1 MGGDHFINQHKTK
14 KNIPMKPNLVKTI
27 VGTTLLFQL
36 ATCNLRLATAATI
49 IGNLQD
55 ISQQSLDT
63 RISFAPTNQ
72 VLVTGGGLSVG
83 PPRII
88 DSASGAFSIV
98 LEAGDYTVSLPLL
111 GWRKPF
117 VISVLNTNG
126 TVNITNL
133 PISYPFPD
141 HHPLHVNAVAVN
153 AWSTNGA
160 TSLLDETMSFPAGSL
175 RPRNIISVEAFGSFV
190 DPGGNGP
197 SVTFTLRFGGT
208 TIVTR
213 TEPIQVCAWHLSALV
228 TVRATGAAGSVAGA
242 LALEQDSGSTSIF
255 PFGTQTAV
263 VDMTTALNLD
273 LVASIQDFSGTERV
287 ICEQM
292 FVRTP

>member
-1 MGGDHFINQHKTK
+1 
-14 KNIPMKPNLVKTI
+14 MKPNLFKTI
-27 VGTTLLFQL
+27 VRTTLLFQL
-36 ATCNLRLATAATI
+36 ATFNLQLATAATI
-49 IGNLQD
+49 IGNLKD

-88 DSASGAFSIV
+88 DSVNGAFSIV
-98 LEAGDYTVSLPLL
+98 LEAGDYSVSLPLL

-141 HHPLHVNAVAVN
+141 HHALHVNAVAVS
-153 AWSTNGA
+153 AWSTNVG
-160 TSLLDETMSFPAGSL
+160 TSLLDGTITLAAASL
-175 RPRNIISVEAFGSFV
+175 RPRNLIDLEAFGSFI

-197 SVTFTLRFGGT
+197 NVTFTLRLGGT
-208 TIVTR
+208 TVVTH
-213 TEPIQVCAWHLSALV
+213 TSPIQPGNWHLSALV
-228 TVRATGAAGSVAGA
+228 TVRTAGAVGTVAGA
-242 LALEQDSGSTSIF
+242 MALAQDNGSGSVF
-255 PFGTQTAV
+255 PFATQTAV
-263 VDMTTALNLD
+263 VDTTAALNFD
-273 LVASIQDFSGTERV
+273 LLASIQDFTGTERV
-287 ICEQM
+287 ICEQI
-292 FVRTP
+292 FVRSP

>member
-1 MGGDHFINQHKTK
+1 
-14 KNIPMKPNLVKTI
+14 MKPNIIKIV

-36 ATCNLRLATAATI
+36 AAFNLQLASAATI

-72 VLVTGGGLSVG
+72 VLVTGNGLSVG

-88 DSASGAFSIV
+88 DSVSGAFSIV

-133 PISYPFPD
+133 PIAYPFPD
-141 HHPLHVNAVAVN
+141 HHPLHVNAAAVN
-153 AWSTNGA
+153 AWSTNVG
-160 TSLLDETMSFPAGSL
+160 TSLLDGTMTIPAGSL
-175 RPRNIISVEAFGSFV
+175 RSRNIFSLEAFGSFS
-190 DPGGNGP
+190 DPGVNGP
-197 SVTFTLRFGGT
+197 TVTFTLRLGGT
-208 TIVTR
+208 TVVTR
-213 TEPIQVCAWHLSALV
+213 TQTIQPGNWHLSALV
-228 TVRATGAAGSVAGA
+228 TVRAAGAVGGVAGA
-242 LALEQDSGSTSIF
+242 MAIEQDNASGIIF

-263 VDMTTALNLD
+263 VDTTAALNFD
-273 LVASIQDFSGTERV
+273 LVASIQDFSGAERV
-287 ICEQM
+287 VCEQL
-292 FVRTP
+292 FVRSP

>member
-1 MGGDHFINQHKTK
+1 
-14 KNIPMKPNLVKTI
+14 MKPNLIKTI
-27 VGTTLLFQL
+27 VRTTLLFQL
-36 ATCNLRLATAATI
+36 ATFNLQLATAATI
-49 IGNLQD
+49 IGNLKD

-88 DSASGAFSIV
+88 DSVNGAFSIV
-98 LEAGDYTVSLPLL
+98 LDAGDYTVSLPLL

-117 VISVLNTNG
+117 IISVLNTNG

-133 PISYPFPD
+133 PITYPFPD
-141 HHPLHVNAVAVN
+141 HHALHVNAVAVN
-153 AWSTNGA
+153 AWSTNVA
-160 TSLLDETMSFPAGSL
+160 TSLLDSTMTFPAGTL
-175 RPRNIISVEAFGSFV
+175 RVGNIINLEAFGSFN
-190 DPGGNGP
+190 DPAANGP
-197 SVTFTLRFGGT
+197 NVAFTLRLGGT

-213 TEPIQVCAWHLSALV
+213 TQPIQAGNWHLNALV
-228 TVRATGAAGSVAGA
+228 TVRSTGAVGVVAGA
-242 LALEQDSGSTSIF
+242 MAINQDTGAVNIF

-263 VDMTTALNLD
+263 VDTTTALNFD
-273 LVASIQDFSGTERV
+273 LIASVQNFTGAERV

>member
-1 MGGDHFINQHKTK
+1 
-14 KNIPMKPNLVKTI
+14 MKSKLIKI
-27 VGTTLLFQL
+27 IIGTTLLFQL
-36 ATCNLRLATAATI
+36 ATFNVQLASAATI
-49 IGNLQD
+49 IGNLKD

-88 DSASGAFSIV
+88 DTANGAFSIV
-98 LEAGDYTVSLPLL
+98 LDAGDYTVSLPLL

-117 VISVLNTNG
+117 IISVLNTNG

-133 PISYPFPD
+133 PITYPFPE

-153 AWSTNGA
+153 AWSTNVA
-160 TSLLDETMSFPAGSL
+160 TSLFDSAMSIPAGTL
-175 RPRNIISVEAFGSFV
+175 RVANIINMEAFGSFV

-197 SVTFTLRFGGT
+197 NVTFTLRLGGA
-208 TIVTR
+208 TIVSQTK
-213 TEPIQVCAWHLSALV
+213 PIQGGGWHLSGLV
-228 TVRATGAAGSVAGA
+228 TVRTAGAVGVVAGA
-242 LALEQDSGSTSIF
+242 IALEQDTGNVNIF
-255 PFGTQTAV
+255 PFATQTAV
-263 VDMTTALNLD
+263 VDTTTALNLD
-273 LVASIQDFSGTERV
+273 LIASIQNFTGAERV

>member
-1 MGGDHFINQHKTK
+1 LQPSTF
-14 KNIPMKPNLVKTI
+14 NL
-27 VGTTLLFQL
+27 Q
-36 ATCNLRLATAATI
+36 RATAATI

-88 DSASGAFSIV
+88 DSVNGAFSIV
-98 LEAGDYTVSLPLL
+98 LDTGDYTVSLPLL

-117 VISVLNTNG
+117 IISVLNTNG

-133 PISYPFPD
+133 PITYPFPD
-141 HHPLHVNAVAVN
+141 HNPLHVNAVAVS
-153 AWSTNGA
+153 AWSTNVA
-160 TSLLDETMSFPAGSL
+160 TSLIDGTMSFPAGSL
-175 RPRNIISVEAFGSFV
+175 RPRNVIAVEAFGSFV
-190 DPGGNGP
+190 DPGVNGP
-197 SVTFTLRFGGT
+197 TVTFTLRLGGA

-213 TEPIQVCAWHLSALV
+213 TEPIGAGAWHLSALL
-228 TVRATGAAGSVAGA
+228 TVRSAGVLGIVAGA
-242 LALEQDSGSTSIF
+242 MAIEQDSSTPNIF
-255 PFGTQTAV
+255 PFGSQTV
-263 VDMTTALNLD
+263 VMDTTLALNFEL
-273 LVASIQDFSGTERV
+273 LASVQDFSGAERV

>member
-1 MGGDHFINQHKTK
+1 MKTK
-14 KNIPMKPNLVKTI
+14 LVKLF
-27 VGTTLLFQL
+27 LLAALVAQL
-36 ATCNLRLATAATI
+36 ATFNVQLAPGATI
-49 IGNLQD
+49 IGNLKD

-72 VLVTGGGLSVG
+72 VTVTGGGLSVG

-88 DSASGAFSIV
+88 DSANGAFSIV
-98 LEAGDYTVSLPLL
+98 LDTSDYTVSLPLL

-117 VISVLNTNG
+117 IISVSNTNN

-141 HHPLHVNAVAVN
+141 HHPLHVNAAAVN
-153 AWSTNGA
+153 AWSTNVA
-160 TSLLDETMSFPAGSL
+160 TSLLDSTMTVPAGTL
-175 RPRNIISVEAFGSFV
+175 HAGNIINMEAFGSFA

-197 SVTFTLRFGGT
+197 SVTLTLRLGGT
-208 TIVTR
+208 TIATQ
-213 TEPIQVCAWHLSALV
+213 TKTIQAGNWHLSALV
-228 TVRATGAAGSVAGA
+228 TVRSPGIIGIVAGA
-242 LALEQDSGSTSIF
+242 MAIEQDNGVVNNFTL
-255 PFGTQTAV
+255 GTQTAV
-263 VDMTTALNLD
+263 VDTTSVLTFD
-273 LVASIQDFSGTERV
+273 LLASIQNFTGTERI

>member
-1 MGGDHFINQHKTK
+1 
-14 KNIPMKPNLVKTI
+14 MKPRLIKTI
-27 VGTTLLFQL
+27 IGTTLLFQL
-36 ATCNLRLATAATI
+36 ATFNLQLASAATI
-49 IGNLQD
+49 IGNLKD

-88 DSASGAFSIV
+88 DTANGAFSIV
-98 LEAGDYTVSLPLL
+98 LDAGDYTVSLPLL

-117 VISVLNTNG
+117 IISVLNTNG

-133 PISYPFPD
+133 PITYPFPE
-141 HHPLHVNAVAVN
+141 HHALHVNAFAVN
-153 AWSTNGA
+153 AWSTNVA
-160 TSLLDETMSFPAGSL
+160 TSLLDSTMTIPAGTL
-175 RPRNIISVEAFGSFV
+175 RVANVINMEAFGSFG

-197 SVTFTLRFGGT
+197 NVTFTLRLGGT
-208 TIVTR
+208 MIVSQTKP
-213 TEPIQVCAWHLSALV
+213 TQGGAWHLSALV
-228 TVRATGAAGSVAGA
+228 TVRAAGAVGVVAGGMA
-242 LALEQDSGSTSIF
+242 IEQDSGNVNVF
-255 PFGTQTAV
+255 PFATQTAV
-263 VDMTTALNLD
+263 VDTTTALNFD
-273 LVASIQDFSGTERV
+273 LTASVQNFTGAERV